1 MKYKA
6 AITHVR
12 PLRQTTHN
20 CTRLRKR
27 STLTASP
34 KPPFLLKVAQ
44 FGAVKEKEDERWST
58 STRGKK
64 SLKTKELS
72 LDGGWKLHSGDK
84 KDGKELGGI
93 SNRQGDCIGAI
104 ACYLILTAAAITIK
118 QTRPQLFSEQLALVW
133 GKWISRGQRSLFWDD
148 DMKGTHNPLSSS
160 HLTQAHK
167 SVPFAGSSLN
177 TWLSG
182 RLEQR

>member
-12 PLRQTTHN
+12 PLRKTTHN

-64 SLKTKELS
+64 SLKIKKLS

-84 KDGKELGGI
+84 KDGKDLGGD
-93 SNRQGDCIGAI
+93 Q
-104 ACYLILTAAAITIK
+104 
-118 QTRPQLFSEQLALVW
+118 
-133 GKWISRGQRSLFWDD
+133 
-148 DMKGTHNPLSSS
+148 
-160 HLTQAHK
+160 
-167 SVPFAGSSLN
+167 
-177 TWLSG
+177 
-182 RLEQR
+182 